1 MFGAISEKSR
11 AFDMKINFAIPRQFL
26 TFDGGWGNSFF
37 KVTKFLSLYQSIHC
51 VVTEHFMPFFEQ
63 RISGE
68 EFPSRV
74 IRNITQY
81 GDVIASS
88 LQFESDIVA
97 LEVLWLEVR

>member
-1 MFGAISEKSR
+1 
-11 AFDMKINFAIPRQFL
+11 
-26 TFDGGWGNSFF
+26 
-37 KVTKFLSLYQSIHC
+37 
-51 VVTEHFMPFFEQ
+51 MPFFEQ

-74 IRNITQY
+74 IRNVTQY

>member
-1 MFGAISEKSR
+1 MS
-11 AFDMKINFAIPRQFL
+11 IPRQSLVKRQYFPASVA
-26 TFDGGWGNSFF
+26 TRNYRGAYDFDA
-37 KVTKFLSLYQSIHC
+37 I
-51 VVTEHFMPFFEQ
+51 EHFMPFFEQ
-63 RISGE
+63 RISEE

-74 IRNITQY
+74 IRNVTQY